1 VSITPVQKQ
10 VRVLVLRAGKQ
21 QALTVILSEKPDSE
35 KRSPAPP
42 VQRRDPAQP
51 TGRRSTSPTL
61 SVRPMSARM
70 AAQAGYVPGQ
80 TGVLVTSLTI
90 SSTAEDSL
98 QLYDVIE
105 EAARV
110 PVSSQE
116 ELKSVLHQYE
126 WDEPV
131 LLKIRRIENGTPRSR
146 LIFSSTQ
153 ALSEQADP
161 LAF

>member
-1 VSITPVQKQ
+1 
-10 VRVLVLRAGKQ
+10 
-21 QALTVILSEKPDSE
+21 
-35 KRSPAPP
+35 
-42 VQRRDPAQP
+42 
-51 TGRRSTSPTL
+51 
-61 SVRPMSARM
+61 MSARM